1 MAIDT
6 ESRRRSVSGYTGLII
21 APLADS
27 TVGAADWEHMA
38 GLYAGIQADE
48 PYVPPP
54 PTRDAGWN
62 QGFGGGFGG
71 GF

>member
-1 MAIDT
+1 MKTQLQLSATGGRRYGTFTAKT
-6 ESRRRSVSGYTGLII
+6 EYI
-21 APLADS
+21 AP
-27 TVGAADWEHMA
+27 
-38 GLYAGIQADE
+38 I
-48 PYVPPP
+48 